1 MFGNIDATRA
11 LIARMQPAQLKQF
24 AMMHKDDMITMSL
37 ISEVQSKRNQAK
49 LFQQAQQA
57 NAMPPKVNEQLV
69 QSIPAQDSGIA
80 GLPAD
85 NITYAAEGGIVGY
98 SGADESEG
106 QVVRSSFFPK
116 ESLLGRLS
124 DWQDKYPGLPLAAMI
139 ADTPEYRALREEA
152 KARGEQNRLQK
163 KQVGSV
169 FVPGGESGLRPDM
182 SSSERINY
190 PGYSKASSVSPELME
205 ILRQNAIAN
214 GLDPDKINVNL
225 DTAGGRQATP
235 EEFGLQTK
243 ASGPKQ
249 EAPVV
254 APARD
259 AVKPPNY
266 EELYAKA
273 EKAAG
278 VGKPVDPY
286 AAERAKNAE
295 ILKAQNE
302 EELADARARKEGL
315 ASLFK
320 PREER
325 IAQREAALEKQSE
338 TDKNMAIISAGLAMM
353 QSTGKG
359 ISGIAEGA
367 TKGFAQYGE
376 AMKLN
381 KAERQKILEARD
393 AYDEF
398 KYNADNMSQ
407 KEITAAKGKIAA
419 GVVAAS
425 DKSIDAIMKQDDKS
439 RAKATALFNAK
450 IRDIQDS
457 QKDAAHMD
465 RTQAEIAGRADVART
480 MYAGREEGAQ
490 QRANAV
496 TARIDAANA
505 KILAE
510 DMMYQSAQMT
520 LMDPT
525 KSPEEKAK
533 AKRYMDA
540 KEKTLGIAPEGAA
553 PTMDANRASQFK
565 VIR

>member
-24 AMMHKDDMITMSL
+24 AMMHKDDIITMSL

-57 NAMPPKVNEQLV
+57 NAMPPKVNEQFV

-139 ADTPEYRALREEA
+139 ADTPEYQALREEA
-152 KARGEQNRLQK
+152 RKRGEQNRLQGGP
-163 KQVGSV
+163 VGSV
-169 FVPGGESGLRPDM
+169 FIPSGESGLRPDM
-182 SSSERINY
+182 SAAKAQTDSTR
-190 PGYSKASSVSPELME
+190 PGVVTRKVPPPA
-205 ILRQNAIAN
+205 R
-214 GLDPDKINVNL
+214 
-225 DTAGGRQATP
+225 TAPSATT
-235 EEFGLQTK
+235 TK
-243 ASGPKQ
+243 TPSAAPA
-249 EAPVV
+249 EAPSA
-254 APARD
+254 APAE
-259 AVKPPNY
+259 APSY
-266 EELYAKA
+266 EELFRKA
-273 EKAAG
+273 QTAAG

-315 ASLFK
+315 ASLLK

-338 TDKNMAIISAGLAMM
+338 TDKNMAIISAGLAIA

-398 KYNADNMSQ
+398 KYNAENMSQ

-419 GVVAAS
+419 GAVAAS
-425 DKSIDAIMKQDDKS
+425 EKIIQALMEEYKLN
-439 RAKATALFNAK
+439 RADGTALFKAQFD
-450 IRDIQDS
+450 DIQER
-457 QKDAAHMD
+457 KKEAASMA
-465 RTQAEIAGRADVART
+465 RTQAEIA
-480 MYAGREEGAQ
+480 MREKLHNTPAA
-490 QRANAV
+490 QRASTEENAIRDNMKQFGLSY
-496 TARIDAANA
+496 ADAYA
-505 KILAE
+505 KVKQVASGFKGEMTLDQATDNVKAFLE
-510 DMMYQSAQMT
+510 SAQGSMYIREIQ
-520 LMDPT
+520 
-525 KSPEEKAK
+525 KKAK
-533 AKRYMDA
+533 DA
-540 KEKTLGIAPEGAA
+540 GQPVPDIYTIRNKLIEQEMGGSARQTVSNSPLLSAA
-553 PTMDANRASQFK
+553 DKIVSGGK
-565 VIR
+565 